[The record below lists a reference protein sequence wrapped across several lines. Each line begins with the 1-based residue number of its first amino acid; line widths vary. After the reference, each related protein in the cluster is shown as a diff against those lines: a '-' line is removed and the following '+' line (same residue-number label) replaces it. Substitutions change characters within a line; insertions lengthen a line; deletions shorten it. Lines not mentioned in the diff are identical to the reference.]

1 MPAGERFS
9 LVKIKMETGF
19 FIPAR
24 VLIEMNDPVDFLIGG
39 SVKMDPVRRPE
50 GIPDPVV
57 GIDVDDIFQVFLSV
71 CVKGLDP

>member
-1 MPAGERFS
+1 
-9 LVKIKMETGF
+9 
-19 FIPAR
+19 
-24 VLIEMNDPVDFLIGG
+24 
-39 SVKMDPVRRPE
+39 MDPVRRPE